1 MKKIITSIV
10 FIVLYGVC
18 MAKPKIITSEPCDYR
33 DVSCEFLGYQKRFKD
48 EISYAQ
54 ALEDLNMLIYIM
66 KTAYSGF
73 EDAIK
78 RGLEINQIIEAFNH
92 INGEESTIK
101 VVKFN
106 QFIFEFLEPYLQ
118 DFHFC
123 IESKNLAKNFV
134 TEYRMLYS
142 DVYVK
147 KSDEHC
153 IIEKSD
159 NLKFY
164 TGEEIICDEKNLF
177 LYPSQGEKI
186 YKIGTFATLDE
197 SEKDISVICSG
208 ITKQVLCNVSNDY
221 LYSNNIEV
229 YKEIETADS
238 LYIYIP
244 TLMDLQT
251 DDSRRA
257 VLDENFKKLH
267 SISERYSNKKN
278 VILDYRTNTGGN
290 SVHTSKFLAN
300 LYFLEKN
307 CSEKKTYKNLKKTK
321 KFINGQINRTDL
333 ISPAIIQAEDWLSK
347 NIFSQEKLWINEF
360 DKRRRLLNNRM
371 LRISYINREKKTKQV
386 SPVFKGKLIILSGK
400 NTCSSSED
408 AIFEAKA
415 IFSKTNQFIQV
426 GENSAGCTAYGN
438 VYCYQL
444 INSGIAVH
452 VPSFK
457 SDNSIECPE
466 GVGLIPDYWST
477 NKDILKT
484 LEFITNDK
492 ELSEKLK
499 DINNNL

>member
-186 YKIGTFATLDE
+186 YRIGTFATLDE

-221 LYSNNIEV
+221 LYSNNIEL

-267 SISERYSNKKN
+267 SVSERYSNKKN

-307 CSEKKTYKNLKKTK
+307 CSEKKLTKT
-321 KFINGQINRTDL
+321 
-333 ISPAIIQAEDWLSK
+333 
-347 NIFSQEKLWINEF
+347 
-360 DKRRRLLNNRM
+360 
-371 LRISYINREKKTKQV
+371 
-386 SPVFKGKLIILSGK
+386 
-400 NTCSSSED
+400 
-408 AIFEAKA
+408 
-415 IFSKTNQFIQV
+415 
-426 GENSAGCTAYGN
+426 
-438 VYCYQL
+438 
-444 INSGIAVH
+444 
-452 VPSFK
+452 
-457 SDNSIECPE
+457 
-466 GVGLIPDYWST
+466 
-477 NKDILKT
+477 
-484 LEFITNDK
+484 
-492 ELSEKLK
+492 
-499 DINNNL
+499 